1 MKRNPNRPINRND
14 FYDINSFIWMRLLM
28 SVEMIIYLHFN
39 IRQQMEME
47 MGMIKI
53 NKLARISHII

>member
-1 MKRNPNRPINRND
+1 MKRNPNRPINRNE
-14 FYDINSFIWMRLLM
+14 FYDINLFIWMRLLM
-28 SVEMIIYLHFN
+28 LEMIIYLHFK

-53 NKLARISHII
+53 NKLARIPHMI

>member
-1 MKRNPNRPINRND
+1 MKRNPNRPINRNE
-14 FYDINSFIWMRLLM
+14 FYDINLFIWMRLLM
-28 SVEMIIYLHFN
+28 LEMIIYLHFK